1 MNHFKT
7 NNMNENA
14 LKGTS
19 TIEIKET
26 ATGKARVGFRKTD
39 GVQMDKEEYY
49 RQLEANGY
57 KVERTKNGVFISVY
71 KP

>member
-1 MNHFKT
+1 
-7 NNMNENA
+7 MNENA

-26 ATGKARVGFRKTD
+26 ATGKARIGFRKTD

-49 RQLEANGY
+49 RELEANGY
-57 KVERTKNGVFISVY
+57 KVERTKFGVFISVC